1 VLGLGVKG
9 SKPLVLRLQ
18 LYLADSTHIS
28 EQMTLQHSGLHLI
41 TLELPSGKKMRT
53 AYGSL
58 RGFAPSLKGHF
69 LAVDSFSFART
80 KLAISE
86 PTPSM
91 EEQEEPLITD
101 DTDDL

>member
-1 VLGLGVKG
+1 
-9 SKPLVLRLQ
+9 
-18 LYLADSTHIS
+18 
-28 EQMTLQHSGLHLI
+28 
-41 TLELPSGKKMRT
+41 MRT

-80 KLAISE
+80 TLAISE